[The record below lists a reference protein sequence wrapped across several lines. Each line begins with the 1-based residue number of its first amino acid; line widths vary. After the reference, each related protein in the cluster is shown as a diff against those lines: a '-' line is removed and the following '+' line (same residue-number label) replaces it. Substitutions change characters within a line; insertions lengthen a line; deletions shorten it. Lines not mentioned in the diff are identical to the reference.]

1 MKKYLSSSSP
11 STSVT
16 SLPTHHN
23 YKQHRPMQQDQ
34 AQAHKQQETV
44 GAAAQQLGLDDIT
57 SHPT

>member
-1 MKKYLSSSSP
+1 
-11 STSVT
+11 
-16 SLPTHHN
+16 
-23 YKQHRPMQQDQ
+23 MQQDQ